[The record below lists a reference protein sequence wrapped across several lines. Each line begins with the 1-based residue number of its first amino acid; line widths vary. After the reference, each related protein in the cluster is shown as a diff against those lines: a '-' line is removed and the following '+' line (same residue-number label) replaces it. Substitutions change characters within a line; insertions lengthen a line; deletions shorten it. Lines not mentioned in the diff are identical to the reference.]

1 MHNKNLIASL
11 AFSALVAGCGGCS
24 GGGNVSGGP
33 ATQPTAPPAS
43 PTPTP
48 VPTATPTPA
57 TPTPATPTPAPPP
70 LTLQENY
77 PGVCSAD
84 GVIENTVMG
93 YTGSGYINTDN
104 VPNSSI
110 TWKVSAPNLGTR
122 TLEWT
127 YTSAS
132 DNPGKV
138 SSNNELATD
147 VQFTA
152 TGAGWSTAA
161 AALLLKPGE
170 NIITLRATG
179 AGGLPHIDSLAI
191 FGDAISALNCDG
203 SPVPE
208 SDPNPAC
215 IAGSTFEDEAVDCR
229 GARIGLDCPGDGEGQ
244 PPVLSLRNAT
254 VKNVIITAD
263 GGADG
268 IHCLSGDCV
277 LENVI
282 WEDICEDAA
291 THRSEGGTM
300 TITGGWAF
308 NGTGGWGGNP
318 DKIFQHNS
326 KNSTTIITGGFK
338 AIGDNGKLWR
348 SCGNC
353 SNNGGPR
360 HVVIDNVTIWGEIG
374 DVVGLNSNAGYDDTA
389 MITNLSIQNYSSGN
403 PPVCVEWT
411 GVDRTEGSSTKLGES
426 WDTDNCKVSPS
437 DIISF

>member
-1 MHNKNLIASL
+1 MYKRELILLLGLL
-11 AFSALVAGCGGCS
+11 AIITGCS
-24 GGGNVSGGP
+24 GGNAGGGP
-33 ATQPTAPPAS
+33 IQPSAP
-43 PTPTP
+43 
-48 VPTATPTPA
+48 
-57 TPTPATPTPAPPP
+57 TPTPAPSTTPTP
-70 LTLQENY
+70 TPTPTPTVTPSPNLTSLVLQENY
-77 PGVCSAD
+77 PGFCSVD
-84 GVIENTVMG
+84 GTIQNALTG
-93 YTGSGYINTDN
+93 YTASGYANTGDA
-104 VPNSSI
+104 VDSSVV
-110 TWKVSAPNLGTR
+110 WKVNAQTLGTY
-122 TLEWT
+122 TLEWM
-127 YTSAS
+127 YSS
-132 DNPGKV
+132 PIDNPGAV
-138 SSNNELATD
+138 HSNNGDE
-147 VQFTA
+147 VSIQFAA
-152 TGAGWSTAA
+152 TGGGANWSTAA
-161 AALLLKPGE
+161 VAVLLNAGE
-170 NIITLRATG
+170 NTITLRATG
-179 AGGLPHIDSLAI
+179 SGGLPNIDSLTV
-191 FGDAISALNCDG
+191 FGEGISPLNCDG

-208 SDPNPAC
+208 SNPNSAC
-215 IAGSTFEDEAVDCR
+215 VAGATFEDQVVDCG

-254 VKNVIITAD
+254 VKNVIITAQ

-326 KNSTTIITGGFK
+326 KNSTTIITGGFQ
-338 AIGDNGKLWR
+338 AIGNNGKLWR

-360 HVVIDNVTIWGEIG
+360 HVVIDEVTILGGIG
-374 DVVGLNSNAGYDDTA
+374 DVVGLNSNTGYDDTA
-389 MITNLSIQNYSSGN
+389 TISNLSIQNYSSGD
-403 PPVCVEWT
+403 PPVCVEWI
-411 GVDRTEGSSTKLGES
+411 GVDKTEGSSTKIGEA